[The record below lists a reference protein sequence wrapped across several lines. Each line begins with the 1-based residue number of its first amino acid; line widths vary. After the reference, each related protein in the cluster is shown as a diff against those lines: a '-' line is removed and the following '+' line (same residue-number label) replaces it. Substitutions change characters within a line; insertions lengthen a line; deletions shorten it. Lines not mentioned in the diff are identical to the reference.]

1 MCSCV
6 TEFWQRYDR
15 TLGGLEMQLRLRDFL
30 GKKFNEMKK
39 TSNDVFKN
47 PRAMA
52 KLFKEAGR
60 LKNVL
65 SANAD
70 HFAQVSEI
78 LCVLIRRLKL
88 MLSTCRFHL
97 NTKTYK
103 NGVMIAFLQ
112 QFVFLMLSAQFIP
125 VTRIIKLMD
134 FIMICFITQWI
145 KCSSSHF
152 ESELD

>member
-1 MCSCV
+1 
-6 TEFWQRYDR
+6 
-15 TLGGLEMQLRLRDFL
+15 MQLRLRDFL

-78 LCVLIRRLKL
+78 LCVLIKWLKL
-88 MLSTCRFHL
+88 MWVHA
-97 NTKTYK
+97 NP
-103 NGVMIAFLQ
+103 I
-112 QFVFLMLSAQFIP
+112 
-125 VTRIIKLMD
+125 
-134 FIMICFITQWI
+134 
-145 KCSSSHF
+145 
-152 ESELD
+152 

>member
-1 MCSCV
+1 MFSSV

-39 TSNDVFKN
+39 TSTDVFKN

-60 LKNVL
+60 LKNIL

-70 HFAQVSEI
+70 HFAQVSKI
-78 LCVLIRRLKL
+78 LCINWMAETNV
-88 MLSTCRFHL
+88 STF
-97 NTKTYK
+97 KKYS
-103 NGVMIAFLQ
+103 M
-112 QFVFLMLSAQFIP
+112 
-125 VTRIIKLMD
+125 
-134 FIMICFITQWI
+134 
-145 KCSSSHF
+145 
-152 ESELD
+152 

>member
-1 MCSCV
+1 
-6 TEFWQRYDR
+6 
-15 TLGGLEMQLRLRDFL
+15 MQLRLRDFL

-70 HFAQVSEI
+70 HFAQVSEM
-78 LCVLIRRLKL
+78 LLVLIEWMKL
-88 MLSTCRFHL
+88 ILSICRFHI
-97 NTKTYK
+97 NY
-103 NGVMIAFLQ
+103 
-112 QFVFLMLSAQFIP
+112 
-125 VTRIIKLMD
+125 
-134 FIMICFITQWI
+134 ITCKI
-145 KCSSSHF
+145 V
-152 ESELD
+152 